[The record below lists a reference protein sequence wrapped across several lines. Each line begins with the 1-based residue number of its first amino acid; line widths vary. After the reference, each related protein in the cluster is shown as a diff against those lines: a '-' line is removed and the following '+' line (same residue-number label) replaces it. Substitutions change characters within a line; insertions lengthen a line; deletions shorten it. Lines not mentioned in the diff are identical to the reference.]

1 MMKPAF
7 EGSEEESK
15 KLGQYY
21 SLVAKK
27 YACYYLDSSQFIESS
42 KVDGIHLDEP
52 EQEKLGLEVKKKIVT
67 IFKGFE

>member
-15 KLGQYY
+15 KLGYYY
-21 SLVAKK
+21 SLPAKK
-27 YACYYLDSSQFIESS
+27 YDCYYLDSSQCIVSS

-52 EQEKLGLEVKKKIVT
+52 EQKKLGLEVKKMVVT